1 MSSLSGM
8 SLHHRCFLDVPS
20 SRYGRTRC
28 WSRRLTGGSNRMVAA
43 AARGFCVA
51 LFWLLALAIN
61 RIVPNSAIDPVAGV
75 VAGVLVAIPVYRA
88 VRRGS
93 W

>member
-1 MSSLSGM
+1 M
-8 SLHHRCFLDVPS
+8 RA
-20 SRYGRTRC
+20 
-28 WSRRLTGGSNRMVAA
+28 LTVGSNRTVAA
-43 AARGFCVA
+43 AAGAFCVA

-61 RIVPNSAIDPVAGV
+61 RLVPNSAIDPVAGV

-93 W
+93 R

>member
-1 MSSLSGM
+1 
-8 SLHHRCFLDVPS
+8 
-20 SRYGRTRC
+20 
-28 WSRRLTGGSNRMVAA
+28 MVAA
-43 AARGFCVA
+43 AAGAFCVA
-51 LFWLLALAIN
+51 LFWVARLRIN

>member
-1 MSSLSGM
+1 
-8 SLHHRCFLDVPS
+8 
-20 SRYGRTRC
+20 
-28 WSRRLTGGSNRMVAA
+28 MVAA

>member
-1 MSSLSGM
+1 
-8 SLHHRCFLDVPS
+8 
-20 SRYGRTRC
+20 
-28 WSRRLTGGSNRMVAA
+28 MVAA
-43 AARGFCVA
+43 AAAAFCVA

-61 RIVPNSAIDPVAGV
+61 RLVPNSAIDPVAGV

-93 W
+93 R